1 MMSRP
6 HPSLGWLYVKRT
18 EWGQIVGRLLEER
31 DRTGDP
37 SFSGQPPA
45 FLDWVRSEMPALAAR
60 YPVQFEQRIA
70 DLRHLLNQ
78 RMADVERGRLDLKSE
93 VDRLQDEI
101 NQLQNYLIESQF
113 TSC

>member
-6 HPSLGWLYVKRT
+6 HPSLGWLYVNRT
-18 EWGQIVGRLLEER
+18 EWGLIFGRLLEER

-45 FLDWVRSEMPALAAR
+45 FLEWVKSEMPALAAR

-78 RMADVERGRLDLKSE
+78 RMADVARGRLDLKPE
-93 VDRLQDEI
+93 ADRIQAEIDSLQK
-101 NQLQNYLIESQF
+101 LL
-113 TSC
+113 

>member
-6 HPSLGWLYVKRT
+6 HPSLGWLYVNRT

-31 DRTGDP
+31 DRIGDP

-45 FLDWVRSEMPALAAR
+45 FLEWVELEMTALAAR
-60 YPVQFEQRIA
+60 YPVQFEQRIG

-78 RMADVERGRLDLKSE
+78 RMADVARGRLDLKPE
-93 VDRLQDEI
+93 ADRIQAEIDSLQK
-101 NQLQNYLIESQF
+101 LL
-113 TSC
+113 